1 MKIIEWNVKNM
12 KQTKCLS
19 CLAYEI
25 NDRKPD
31 IVVLTEYN
39 IDANKGGKFEKNAKK
54 RIHIEIAR

>member
-39 IDANKGGKFEKNAKK
+39 IDANKGGKFEKEMQKTDTY
-54 RIHIEIAR
+54 